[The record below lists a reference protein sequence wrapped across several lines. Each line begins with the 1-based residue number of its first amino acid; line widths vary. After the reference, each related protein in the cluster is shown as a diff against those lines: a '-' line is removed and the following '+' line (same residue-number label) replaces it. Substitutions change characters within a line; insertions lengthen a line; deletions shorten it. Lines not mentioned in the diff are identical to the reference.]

1 MIHMLKIEHFWQKK
15 CLSLLVIVISLG
27 KLVAE
32 ELKFILSVPSVF
44 KDNEIPY
51 TKSGAKPSG
60 SSTFYDV
67 PSETKPNQ
75 FYQVP
80 GHEFVTEFAPPIPSS
95 TTSSSASSS
104 QSSSSS
110 SGGWVVQLI
119 ELRYLPATIMGIP
132 LN

>member
-1 MIHMLKIEHFWQKK
+1 M
-15 CLSLLVIVISLG
+15 IVISLG

-104 QSSSSS
+104 QSSSS
-110 SGGWVVQLI
+110 GGWVVQLI
-119 ELRYLPATIMGIP
+119 ELRYLPTTIMGIP